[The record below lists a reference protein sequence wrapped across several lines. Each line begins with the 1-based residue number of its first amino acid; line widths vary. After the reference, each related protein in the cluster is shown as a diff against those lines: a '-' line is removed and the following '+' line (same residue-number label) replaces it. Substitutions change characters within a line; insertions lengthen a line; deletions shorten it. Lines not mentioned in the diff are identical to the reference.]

1 MELFTRGG
9 ESKDETDEGEA
20 QSSETDRLRLWV
32 AISQNL
38 VVELL
43 GFGFCRGI
51 GYWMDIGWRVG
62 G

>member
-32 AISQNL
+32 AILYNL
-38 VVELL
+38 VVEVL
-43 GFGFCRGI
+43 GI
-51 GYWMDIGWRVG
+51 GPG
-62 G
+62 